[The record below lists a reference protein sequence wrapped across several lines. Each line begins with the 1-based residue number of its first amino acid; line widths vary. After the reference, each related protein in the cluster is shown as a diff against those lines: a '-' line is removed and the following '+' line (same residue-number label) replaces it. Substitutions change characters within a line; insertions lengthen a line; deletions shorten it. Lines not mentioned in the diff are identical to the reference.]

1 MKKVYIYALLEPET
15 KEVRYIGKSV
25 NPKKR
30 FDNHLNIKRKQHCS
44 CWIQSLKIKGLK
56 PIFSII
62 EETDKENWIK
72 REQYW
77 IAFYKNLGAK
87 LTNHTIGGEGQSGI
101 IQSAESNLKR
111 SISLKGRKLGSYSE
125 ERKRA
130 ISKGKLGKIPWNKG
144 KKNIYSEELICKM
157 RARDLKGSKNPAS
170 KLSDEQVLEIRI
182 RAANG
187 EKQNS
192 LAKEFNLA
200 CGTLNR
206 IVLRK
211 TYSHL

>member
-44 CWIQSLKIKGLK
+44 CWIQSLKIKELK

-87 LTNHTIGGEGQSGI
+87 LTNHTIGGEGQCGI

-125 ERKRA
+125 ERKKA
-130 ISKGKLGKIPWNKG
+130 ISKGKIGKIPWNKG
-144 KKNIYSEELICKM
+144 KSGVYSEQTLNKM
-157 RARDLKGSKNPAS
+157 RNKNLKGSKNPCS
-170 KLSDEQVLEIRI
+170 KLTDIQVLEIRK
-182 RAANG
+182 RVKDG

-192 LAKEFNLA
+192 LTKEYKVNA
-200 CGTLNR
+200 GTINK

-211 TYSHL
+211 SYSHI